1 MFGGVDYS
9 VLVAFLVKNMQS
21 AVVCKY
27 VADGQ
32 KPNQI
37 TNLRRAA
44 VQRNR
49 KHCKRAKKVG
59 KRRKKVSFAQAI
71 HFNGSF
77 NYFFCSS
84 YFFLLY
90 ASQWL
95 F

>member
-21 AVVCKY
+21 AAVCKY

-59 KRRKKVSFAQAI
+59 KSRKSVIRTSHSF
-71 HFNGSF
+71 
-77 NYFFCSS
+77 
-84 YFFLLY
+84 
-90 ASQWL
+90 
-95 F
+95 

>member
-21 AVVCKY
+21 AAVCKY

-37 TNLRRAA
+37 TNLRRATA
-44 VQRNR
+44 LQRNR

-59 KRRKKVSFAQAI
+59 KRRKSVIRTSHSF
-71 HFNGSF
+71 
-77 NYFFCSS
+77 
-84 YFFLLY
+84 
-90 ASQWL
+90 
-95 F
+95 